1 MAEIK
6 AADVA
11 QLRKITS
18 AGLMQC
24 KKALT
29 EANGDIDAAVEIL
42 RKKGEAS
49 AAKKADRAANEGI
62 IAQAVSEDGKSG
74 ILVEINCETDFVAK
88 NDSFQAF
95 AQEIAAKLL
104 QNPDTDLEADRTDAV
119 SRIGEN
125 IQFQRHQALAVDGA
139 GKIATYI
146 HTGGKVGVMVAV
158 TASNQDSVSK
168 PEFDQ
173 LCKDLTLQVAAS
185 APTALTRDEVDSSI
199 IEKEAEIIRE
209 QMKDK
214 PAKAIE
220 NIVKGKMEKYYQGIC
235 LVDQGFVKDP
245 DLSIADYVKK
255 VAKDIADEGLAIQ
268 KFYRFELGGS

>member
-11 QLRKITS
+11 QLRKMTS

-62 IAQAVSEDGKSG
+62 IAQAVTDDGKSG

-88 NDSFQAF
+88 NESFQAF
-95 AQEIAAKLL
+95 AQEIATKLL
-104 QNPDTDLEADRTDAV
+104 QNPDTDLEADRTEAV

-125 IQFQRHQALAVDGA
+125 IQFQRNQALAVDGA

-168 PEFDQ
+168 PEFEQ

-220 NIVKGKMEKYYQGIC
+220 NIVKGKMEKYYQGVC
-235 LVDQGFVKDP
+235 LIDQGFVKDP
-245 DLSIADYVKK
+245 DLSIAGYIEK
-255 VAKDIADEGLAIQ
+255 VAKEIGDDGLAIQ
-268 KFYRFELGGS
+268 KFYRFELGGA

>member
-11 QLRKITS
+11 QLRKMTS

-62 IAQAVSEDGKSG
+62 IAQAVTDDGKSG

-88 NDSFQAF
+88 NESFQAF
-95 AQEIAAKLL
+95 AQEIATKLL
-104 QNPDTDLEADRTDAV
+104 QNPDTDLEADRTEAV

-125 IQFQRHQALAVDGA
+125 IQFQRNQALAVDGA

-168 PEFDQ
+168 PEFEQ

-220 NIVKGKMEKYYQGIC
+220 NIVKGKMEKYYQGVC
-235 LVDQGFVKDP
+235 LIDQGFVKDP
-245 DLSIADYVKK
+245 DLSIASYIKK
-255 VAKDIADEGLAIQ
+255 VAKEIGDDGLAIQ
-268 KFYRFELGGS
+268 KFYRFELGGA

>member
-11 QLRKITS
+11 QLRKMTS

-62 IAQAVSEDGKSG
+62 IAQAVTDDGKSG

-88 NDSFQAF
+88 NESFQAF
-95 AQEIAAKLL
+95 AQEIATKLL
-104 QNPDTDLEADRTDAV
+104 QNPDTDLEADRTEAV

-125 IQFQRHQALAVDGA
+125 IQFQRNQALAVDGA

-168 PEFDQ
+168 PEFEQ

-220 NIVKGKMEKYYQGIC
+220 NIVKGKMEKYYQGVC

-245 DLSIADYVKK
+245 DLSIAGYIKK
-255 VAKDIADEGLAIQ
+255 VAKEIGDDGLAIQ
-268 KFYRFELGGS
+268 KFYRFELGGA

>member
-11 QLRKITS
+11 QLRKMTS

-62 IAQAVSEDGKSG
+62 IAQAVTDDGKSG

-88 NDSFQAF
+88 NESFQAF
-95 AQEIAAKLL
+95 AQEIATKLL
-104 QNPDTDLEADRTDAV
+104 QNPDTDLEADRTEAV

-125 IQFQRHQALAVDGA
+125 IQFQRNQALAVDGA

-158 TASNQDSVSK
+158 TASNQESVSK
-168 PEFDQ
+168 PEFEQ

-220 NIVKGKMEKYYQGIC
+220 NIVKGKMEKYYQGVC

-245 DLSIADYVKK
+245 DLSIAGYIKK
-255 VAKDIADEGLAIQ
+255 VAKEIGDDGLAIQ
-268 KFYRFELGGS
+268 KFYRFELGGA

>member
-11 QLRKITS
+11 QLRKMTS

-62 IAQAVSEDGKSG
+62 IAQAVTDDGKSG

-88 NDSFQAF
+88 NESFQAF
-95 AQEIAAKLL
+95 AQEIATKLL
-104 QNPDTDLEADRTDAV
+104 QNPDTDLEADRTEAV

-125 IQFQRHQALAVDGA
+125 IQFQRNQALAVDGA

-168 PEFDQ
+168 PEFEQ

-220 NIVKGKMEKYYQGIC
+220 NIVKGKMEKYYQGVC
-235 LVDQGFVKDP
+235 LIDQGFVKDP
-245 DLSIADYVKK
+245 DLSIAGYIKK
-255 VAKDIADEGLAIQ
+255 VAKEIGDDGLAIQ
-268 KFYRFELGGS
+268 KFYRFELGGA

>member
-11 QLRKITS
+11 QLRKMTN

-24 KKALT
+24 KKALQ
-29 EANGDIDAAVEIL
+29 ESDGDIDKAIDIL

-49 AAKKADRAANEGI
+49 AAKKADRAANEGV

-88 NDSFQAF
+88 NDSFQEF
-95 AQEIAAKLL
+95 AQQVATKLL
-104 QNPDTDLEADRTDAV
+104 GNPDSDLEEDRTAA
-119 SRIGEN
+119 IAKMGEN
-125 IQFQRHQALAVDGA
+125 IQFQRHQALAVEGS

-158 TASNQDSVSK
+158 TTSSQDSLEK
-168 PEFDQ
+168 PEFVQ
-173 LCKDLTLQVAAS
+173 LCRDLTLQVAAAS
-185 APTALTRDEVDSSI
+185 PTALNRDEVDSTI
-199 IEKEAEIIRE
+199 IEKEADIIRE

-235 LVDQGFVKDP
+235 LLDQGFVKDP
-245 DLSIADYVKK
+245 DVSISDYVKK
-255 VAKDIADEGLAIQ
+255 VGKEIGDDALAIQ